1 MSNESENDNDKR
13 IPPWTMRTIREVLD
27 TMRFLIEN
35 EDCELDTPIVWY
47 HLEDG
52 NLTGVSHECCH
63 VFHEDA
69 ESWVEL
75 TLHDPHATE

>member
-1 MSNESENDNDKR
+1 MQESENNKR
-13 IPPWTMRTIREVLD
+13 VPPWTMKTIREVLD

-35 EDCELDTPIVWY
+35 EGCELDTPIVWY

-52 NLTGVSHECCH
+52 NLTGVSHECSH
-63 VFHEDA
+63 VFHEDD